1 MTEKLKAGMQFFL
14 FFTNWIMVLPYT
26 LWRYDFTIRSTFTFF
41 LINTIGSTI
50 ENQTP
55 WLYFICFSLS
65 EFSTLFVFLSK
76 FYDVI
81 FADSVY
87 LKVMCEYVYNLFE
100 Q

>member
-1 MTEKLKAGMQFFL
+1 MISLLDPHLL
-14 FFTNWIMVLPYT
+14 FFSLT
-26 LWRYDFTIRSTFTFF
+26 LLDPPLKIR
-41 LINTIGSTI
+41 LLG
-50 ENQTP
+50 
-55 WLYFICFSLS
+55 
-65 EFSTLFVFLSK
+65 STLFVFLSK